1 MTIEKAEMTIKKIQK
16 TYKNTLNMKK
26 LMFMAAC
33 ALTLA
38 SCDQKPKIN
47 PAMVQN
53 DSLRSVIEARDRE
66 INDMMGT
73 LNEIQEGFRHINEA
87 EERVSI
93 AQTGE
98 NGSEKSAV
106 LKENVRFI
114 AQRMA
119 ENRELIK
126 KLQQQLRETGFK
138 GDQMK
143 KALDQLTAQLSE
155 KDKELKQLRADL
167 EAKNIH
173 IAELD
178 ETISNLNEDV
188 ATLTTEK
195 EDLTAENENLT
206 AENESKAQTISNQDA
221 QLNTAWYAFGT
232 KKELKAQNV
241 LANGDVLRSSFNK
254 SYFTKI
260 DIRVDKEFKLYSK
273 SATVLTSHPSNSYN
287 LSKDVNG
294 QYVLR
299 ITDPNTFWSTSKYLV
314 VQVK

>member
-1 MTIEKAEMTIKKIQK
+1 
-16 TYKNTLNMKK
+16 MKK
-26 LMFMAAC
+26 LMLLAVC

-38 SCDQKPKIN
+38 SCDQKSATN
-47 PAMVQN
+47 PAMIQN
-53 DSLRSVIEARDRE
+53 DSLRSVIEARDKE
-66 INDMMGT
+66 INDMLGT
-73 LNEIQEGFRHINEA
+73 LNEIQEGFRVINEA
-87 EERVSI
+87 EDRVTV

-98 NGSEKSAV
+98 NGSSQSAV
-106 LKENVRFI
+106 LKENVQFI

-138 GDQMK
+138 GEQMK
-143 KALDQLTAQLSE
+143 KALDHLTVQLAD
-155 KDKELKQLRADL
+155 KDKELQQLRADL
-167 EAKNIH
+167 ESKNIH

-178 ETISNLNEDV
+178 KTITNLNEDV

-195 EDLTAENENLT
+195 ENLTTEKENLT
-206 AENESKAQTISNQDA
+206 AENASKAQTISTQDA

-241 LANGDVLRSSFNK
+241 LSKGDVLRSSFNK
-254 SYFTKI
+254 GYFTKI
-260 DIRVDKEFKLYSK
+260 DIRVEKEFKLYSK
-273 SATVLTSHPSNSYN
+273 SVKVLTSHPSNSYN

-299 ITDPNTFWSTSKYLV
+299 VTDPNTFWSTSKYLV

>member
-1 MTIEKAEMTIKKIQK
+1 
-16 TYKNTLNMKK
+16 MKK
-26 LMFMAAC
+26 LMFLAVC
-33 ALTLA
+33 ALTFA
-38 SCDQKPKIN
+38 SCNQKSGTN

-53 DSLRSVIEARDRE
+53 DSLRSVIEARDKE

-73 LNEIQEGFRHINEA
+73 LNEIQAGFQSINEA
-87 EERVSI
+87 EQRVSI

-98 NGSEKSAV
+98 NGSDKSAV
-106 LKENVRFI
+106 LRENVKFI

-143 KALDQLTAQLSE
+143 KALDQLTTQLTE

-173 IAELD
+173 IEELD
-178 ETISNLNEDV
+178 QTITNLNEDV

-195 EDLTAENENLT
+195 ENLTTEKENLT
-206 AENESKAQTISNQDA
+206 AENENKSQTISTQDA

-241 LANGDVLRSSFNK
+241 LDNGDVLRGSFNK

-273 SATVLTSHPSNSYN
+273 SAKMLTSHPSSSYN

-314 VQVK
+314 IQVK

>member
-1 MTIEKAEMTIKKIQK
+1 
-16 TYKNTLNMKK
+16 MKK
-26 LMFMAAC
+26 LMLLAVC

-38 SCDQKPKIN
+38 SCDQKSATN
-47 PAMVQN
+47 PAMIQN
-53 DSLRSVIEARDRE
+53 DSLRSVIEARDKE
-66 INDMMGT
+66 INDMLGT
-73 LNEIQEGFRHINEA
+73 LNEIQEGFRVINEA
-87 EERVSI
+87 VDRVTV

-98 NGSEKSAV
+98 NGSSQSAV
-106 LKENVRFI
+106 LKENVQFI

-138 GDQMK
+138 GEQMK
-143 KALDQLTAQLSE
+143 KALDHLTVQLAE

-167 EAKNIH
+167 ESKNIH

-178 ETISNLNEDV
+178 KTITNLNEDV

-195 EDLTAENENLT
+195 ENLTTEKENLT
-206 AENESKAQTISNQDA
+206 AENASKAQTISTQDA

-241 LANGDVLRSSFNK
+241 LDKGDVLRSSFNK
-254 SYFTKI
+254 GYFTKI
-260 DIRVDKEFKLYSK
+260 DIRVEKEFKLYSK
-273 SATVLTSHPSNSYN
+273 SAKVLTSHPSNSYN

-299 ITDPNTFWSTSKYLV
+299 VTDPNTFWSTSKYLV

>member
-1 MTIEKAEMTIKKIQK
+1 
-16 TYKNTLNMKK
+16 MKK
-26 LMFMAAC
+26 LMFLAVC
-33 ALTLA
+33 ALTFA
-38 SCDQKPKIN
+38 SCNQKSGTN

-53 DSLRSVIEARDRE
+53 DSLRSVIEARDKE

-73 LNEIQEGFRHINEA
+73 LNEIQAGFQSINEA
-87 EERVSI
+87 EQRVSI

-98 NGSEKSAV
+98 NGSDKSAV
-106 LKENVRFI
+106 LRENVKFI

-143 KALDQLTAQLSE
+143 KALDQLTTQLTE

-173 IAELD
+173 IEELD
-178 ETISNLNEDV
+178 QTITNLNEDV

-195 EDLTAENENLT
+195 ENLTTGKENLT
-206 AENESKAQTISNQDA
+206 AENENKSQTISTQDA

-241 LANGDVLRSSFNK
+241 LDNGDVLRGSFNK

-273 SATVLTSHPSNSYN
+273 SAKMLTSHPSSSYN

-314 VQVK
+314 IQVK

>member
-1 MTIEKAEMTIKKIQK
+1 
-16 TYKNTLNMKK
+16 MKK
-26 LMFMAAC
+26 LMLLAVC

-38 SCDQKPKIN
+38 SCDQKSATN
-47 PAMVQN
+47 PAMIQN
-53 DSLRSVIEARDRE
+53 DSLRSVIEARDKE
-66 INDMMGT
+66 INDMLGT
-73 LNEIQEGFRHINEA
+73 LNEIQEGFRVINEA
-87 EERVSI
+87 EDRVTV

-98 NGSEKSAV
+98 NGSSQSAV
-106 LKENVRFI
+106 LKENVQFI

-138 GDQMK
+138 GEQMK
-143 KALDQLTAQLSE
+143 KALDHLTVQLAE

-167 EAKNIH
+167 ESKNIL

-178 ETISNLNEDV
+178 KTITNLNEDV

-195 EDLTAENENLT
+195 ENLTTEKENLT
-206 AENESKAQTISNQDA
+206 AENASKAQTISTQDA

-241 LANGDVLRSSFNK
+241 LSKGDVLRSSFNK
-254 SYFTKI
+254 GYFTKI
-260 DIRVDKEFKLYSK
+260 DIRVEKEFKLYSK
-273 SATVLTSHPSNSYN
+273 SVKVLTSHPSNSYN

-294 QYVLR
+294 QYVLGV
-299 ITDPNTFWSTSKYLV
+299 TDPNTFWSTSKYLV

>member
-1 MTIEKAEMTIKKIQK
+1 
-16 TYKNTLNMKK
+16 
-26 LMFMAAC
+26 
-33 ALTLA
+33 
-38 SCDQKPKIN
+38 
-47 PAMVQN
+47 
-53 DSLRSVIEARDRE
+53 
-66 INDMMGT
+66 MGT
-73 LNEIQEGFRHINEA
+73 LNEIQEGFRVINEA
-87 EERVSI
+87 ENRVTV

-98 NGSEKSAV
+98 NGSSQSAV
-106 LKENVRFI
+106 LKENVQFI

-138 GDQMK
+138 GEQMK
-143 KALDQLTAQLSE
+143 KALDHLTVQLAE
-155 KDKELKQLRADL
+155 KDQELKQLRADL
-167 EAKNIH
+167 ESKNIH

-178 ETISNLNEDV
+178 KTITNLNEDV

-195 EDLTAENENLT
+195 ENLTTEKENLT
-206 AENESKAQTISNQDA
+206 AENASKAQTISTQDA

-241 LANGDVLRSSFNK
+241 LSKGDVLRSSFNK
-254 SYFTKI
+254 GYFTKI
-260 DIRVDKEFKLYSK
+260 DIRVEKEFKLYSK
-273 SATVLTSHPSNSYN
+273 SVKVLTSHPSNSYN

-299 ITDPNTFWSTSKYLV
+299 VTDPNTFWSTSKYLV

>member
-1 MTIEKAEMTIKKIQK
+1 
-16 TYKNTLNMKK
+16 MKK
-26 LMFMAAC
+26 LMLLAVC

-38 SCDQKPKIN
+38 SCDQKSATN
-47 PAMVQN
+47 PAMIQN
-53 DSLRSVIEARDRE
+53 DSLRSVIEARDKE
-66 INDMMGT
+66 INDMLGT
-73 LNEIQEGFRHINEA
+73 LNEIQEGFRVINEA
-87 EERVSI
+87 EDRVTV

-98 NGSEKSAV
+98 NGNSQSAV
-106 LKENVRFI
+106 LKENVQFI

-138 GDQMK
+138 GEQMK
-143 KALDQLTAQLSE
+143 KALDHLTVQLAE
-155 KDKELKQLRADL
+155 KDQELKQLRADL
-167 EAKNIH
+167 ESKNIH

-178 ETISNLNEDV
+178 KTITNLNEDV

-195 EDLTAENENLT
+195 ENLTTEKENLT
-206 AENESKAQTISNQDA
+206 AENASKAQTISTQDA

-241 LANGDVLRSSFNK
+241 LSKGDVLRSSFNK
-254 SYFTKI
+254 GYFTKI
-260 DIRVDKEFKLYSK
+260 DIRVEKEFKLYSK
-273 SATVLTSHPSNSYN
+273 SVKVLTSHPSNSYN

-299 ITDPNTFWSTSKYLV
+299 VTDPNTFWSTSKYLV

>member
-1 MTIEKAEMTIKKIQK
+1 
-16 TYKNTLNMKK
+16 MKK
-26 LMFMAAC
+26 LMLLAVC

-38 SCDQKPKIN
+38 SCNQKSETN
-47 PAMVQN
+47 PAMIQN
-53 DSLRSVIEARDRE
+53 DSLRSVIEARDKE
-66 INDMMGT
+66 INDMLGT
-73 LNEIQEGFRHINEA
+73 LNEIQEGFRVINEA
-87 EERVSI
+87 EERVTV
-93 AQTGE
+93 ARTGE
-98 NGSEKSAV
+98 NGNSQAAV
-106 LKENVRFI
+106 LKENVQFI

-138 GDQMK
+138 GEQMR
-143 KALDQLTAQLSE
+143 KALDHLTVQLAE

-167 EAKNIH
+167 ESKNIH

-178 ETISNLNEDV
+178 KTITNLNEDV

-195 EDLTAENENLT
+195 ENLTTEKENLT
-206 AENESKAQTISNQDA
+206 AENASKAQTISTQDT

-241 LANGDVLRSSFNK
+241 LSKGDVLRSSFNK
-254 SYFTKI
+254 GYFTKI
-260 DIRVDKEFKLYSK
+260 DIRVEKEFKLYSK
-273 SATVLTSHPSNSYN
+273 SAKVLTSHPSSSYN

-299 ITDPNTFWSTSKYLV
+299 VTDPNTFWSTSKYLV

>member
-1 MTIEKAEMTIKKIQK
+1 
-16 TYKNTLNMKK
+16 MKK
-26 LMFMAAC
+26 LMLLAVC

-38 SCDQKPKIN
+38 SCDQKSATN
-47 PAMVQN
+47 PAMIQN
-53 DSLRSVIEARDRE
+53 DSLRSVIEARDKE
-66 INDMMGT
+66 INDMLGT
-73 LNEIQEGFRHINEA
+73 LNEIQEGFLVINEA
-87 EERVSI
+87 EDRVTV

-98 NGSEKSAV
+98 NGSSQSAV
-106 LKENVRFI
+106 LKENVQFI

-138 GDQMK
+138 GEQMK
-143 KALDQLTAQLSE
+143 KALDHLTVQLAE
-155 KDKELKQLRADL
+155 KDKELQQLRADL
-167 EAKNIH
+167 ESKNIH

-178 ETISNLNEDV
+178 KTITNLNEDV

-195 EDLTAENENLT
+195 ENLTTEKENLT
-206 AENESKAQTISNQDA
+206 AENASKAQTISTQDA

-241 LANGDVLRSSFNK
+241 LSKGDVLRSSFNK
-254 SYFTKI
+254 GYFTKI
-260 DIRVDKEFKLYSK
+260 DIRVEKEFKLYSK
-273 SATVLTSHPSNSYN
+273 SVKVLTSHPSNSYN

-299 ITDPNTFWSTSKYLV
+299 VTDPNTFWSTSKYLV

>member
-1 MTIEKAEMTIKKIQK
+1 
-16 TYKNTLNMKK
+16 MKK
-26 LMFMAAC
+26 LMLLAVC

-38 SCDQKPKIN
+38 SCDQKSATN
-47 PAMVQN
+47 PAMIQN
-53 DSLRSVIEARDRE
+53 DSLRSVIEARDKE
-66 INDMMGT
+66 INDMLGT
-73 LNEIQEGFRHINEA
+73 LNEIQEGFRVINEP
-87 EERVSI
+87 EDRVTV

-98 NGSEKSAV
+98 NGSSQSAV
-106 LKENVRFI
+106 LKENVQFI

-138 GDQMK
+138 GEQMK
-143 KALDQLTAQLSE
+143 KALDHLTVQLAE
-155 KDKELKQLRADL
+155 KDKELQQLRADL
-167 EAKNIH
+167 ESKNIH

-178 ETISNLNEDV
+178 KTITNLNEDV

-195 EDLTAENENLT
+195 ENLTTEKENLT
-206 AENESKAQTISNQDA
+206 AENASKAQTISTQDA

-241 LANGDVLRSSFNK
+241 LSKGDVLRSSFNK
-254 SYFTKI
+254 GYFTKI
-260 DIRVDKEFKLYSK
+260 DIRVEKEFKLYSK
-273 SATVLTSHPSNSYN
+273 SVKVLTSQPSNSYN

-299 ITDPNTFWSTSKYLV
+299 VTDPNTFWSTSKYLV

>member
-1 MTIEKAEMTIKKIQK
+1 
-16 TYKNTLNMKK
+16 
-26 LMFMAAC
+26 
-33 ALTLA
+33 
-38 SCDQKPKIN
+38 
-47 PAMVQN
+47 MVQN
-53 DSLRSVIEARDRE
+53 DSLRSVIEARDKE

-73 LNEIQEGFRHINEA
+73 LNEIQAGFQSINEA
-87 EERVSI
+87 EQRVSI

-98 NGSEKSAV
+98 NGSDKSAV
-106 LKENVRFI
+106 LRENVKFI

-143 KALDQLTAQLSE
+143 KALDQLTTQLTE

-173 IAELD
+173 IEELD
-178 ETISNLNEDV
+178 QTITNLNEDV

-195 EDLTAENENLT
+195 ENLTTEKENLT
-206 AENESKAQTISNQDA
+206 AENENKSQTISTQDA

-241 LANGDVLRSSFNK
+241 LDNGDVLRGSFNK

-273 SATVLTSHPSNSYN
+273 SAKMLTSHPSSSYN

-314 VQVK
+314 IQVK

>member
-1 MTIEKAEMTIKKIQK
+1 
-16 TYKNTLNMKK
+16 MKK
-26 LMFMAAC
+26 LMLLAVC

-38 SCDQKPKIN
+38 SCDQKSATN
-47 PAMVQN
+47 PAMIQN
-53 DSLRSVIEARDRE
+53 DSLRSVIEARDKE
-66 INDMMGT
+66 INDMLGT
-73 LNEIQEGFRHINEA
+73 LNEIQEGFRVINEA
-87 EERVSI
+87 EARVTV

-98 NGSEKSAV
+98 NGSSQSAV
-106 LKENVRFI
+106 LKENVQFI

-138 GDQMK
+138 GEQMK
-143 KALDQLTAQLSE
+143 KALDHLTVQLAE

-167 EAKNIH
+167 ESKNIH

-178 ETISNLNEDV
+178 KTITNLNEDV

-195 EDLTAENENLT
+195 ENLTTEKENLT
-206 AENESKAQTISNQDA
+206 AENASKAQTISTQDA

-241 LANGDVLRSSFNK
+241 LDKGDVLRSSFNK
-254 SYFTKI
+254 GYFTKI
-260 DIRVDKEFKLYSK
+260 DIRVEKEFKLYSK
-273 SATVLTSHPSNSYN
+273 SAKVLTSHPSNSYN

-299 ITDPNTFWSTSKYLV
+299 VTDPNTFWSTSKYLV

>member
-1 MTIEKAEMTIKKIQK
+1 
-16 TYKNTLNMKK
+16 MKK
-26 LMFMAAC
+26 LMFMAVC

-38 SCDQKPKIN
+38 SCNQKSETN
-47 PAMVQN
+47 PAMIQN
-53 DSLRSVIEARDRE
+53 DSLRSVIEARDKE

-73 LNEIQEGFRHINEA
+73 LNEIQAGFQSINEA
-87 EERVSI
+87 EQRVSI

-98 NGSEKSAV
+98 NGTDKSAV

-143 KALDQLTAQLSE
+143 KALDQLTTQLTE

-178 ETISNLNEDV
+178 QTITNLNEDV

-195 EDLTAENENLT
+195 ENLTTEKENLT
-206 AENESKAQTISNQDA
+206 ADNASKAQTITTQDA

-241 LANGDVLRSSFNK
+241 LDKGDVLRGSFNK
-254 SYFTKI
+254 SYFTKV

-273 SATVLTSHPSNSYN
+273 SAKVLTSHPSNSYN

>member
-1 MTIEKAEMTIKKIQK
+1 
-16 TYKNTLNMKK
+16 MKK
-26 LMFMAAC
+26 LMLLAVC

-38 SCDQKPKIN
+38 SCDQKSATN
-47 PAMVQN
+47 PAMIQN
-53 DSLRSVIEARDRE
+53 DSLRSVIEARDKE
-66 INDMMGT
+66 INDMLGT
-73 LNEIQEGFRHINEA
+73 LNEIQEGFRVINEA
-87 EERVSI
+87 EDRVTV

-98 NGSEKSAV
+98 NGSSQSAV
-106 LKENVRFI
+106 LKENVQFI

-138 GDQMK
+138 GEQMK
-143 KALDQLTAQLSE
+143 KALDHLTVQLAE
-155 KDKELKQLRADL
+155 KDKELQQLRADL
-167 EAKNIH
+167 ESKNIH

-178 ETISNLNEDV
+178 KTITNLNEDV

-195 EDLTAENENLT
+195 EKLTTEKENLT
-206 AENESKAQTISNQDA
+206 AENASKAQTISTQDA

-241 LANGDVLRSSFNK
+241 LDKGDVLRSSFNK
-254 SYFTKI
+254 GYFTKI
-260 DIRVDKEFKLYSK
+260 DIRVEKEFKLYSK
-273 SATVLTSHPSNSYN
+273 SAKVLTSHPSNSYN

-299 ITDPNTFWSTSKYLV
+299 VTDPNTFWSTSKYLV